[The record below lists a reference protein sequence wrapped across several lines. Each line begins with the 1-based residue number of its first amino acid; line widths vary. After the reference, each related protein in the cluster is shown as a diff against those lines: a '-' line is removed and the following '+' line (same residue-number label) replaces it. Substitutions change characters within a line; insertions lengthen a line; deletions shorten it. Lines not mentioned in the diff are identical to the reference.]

1 MKNKLFYFK
10 IILLSFF
17 LILNQTSTIYSKD
30 LQFKATEILSFE
42 EGWGVVYMIGLISI
56 GLIGLLADFILT
68 MIFKNKRIL
77 NGIGILIA
85 IGFSIM
91 LWIELN

>member
-1 MKNKLFYFK
+1 MKKWT
-10 IILLSFF
+10 ILRAYF
-17 LILNQTSTIYSKD
+17 LIYLACCVIYTIIKW
-30 LQFKATEILSFE
+30 EILSFE